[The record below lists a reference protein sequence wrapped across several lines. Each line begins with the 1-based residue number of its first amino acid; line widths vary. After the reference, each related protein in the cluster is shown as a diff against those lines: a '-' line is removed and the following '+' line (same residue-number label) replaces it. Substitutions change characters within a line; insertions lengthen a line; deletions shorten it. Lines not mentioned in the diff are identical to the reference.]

1 MLLGSSSPTHSSIRR
16 ILAFLVLFCVILTSV
31 IVSQPSVKAALIR
44 LLSRRGISR
53 SNAAAA
59 AAAARKRR
67 RRALAVAKEK
77 EEALLTNAP
86 SVSSDGLP
94 IPNIVH
100 FIFGLESGFGH
111 IKFGLLHYLAILGA
125 AIAIQPDE
133 IRWHYIYLPEGIWWE
148 CARPH
153 LTFHKVEDVTHVH
166 GKPRP
171 MRVQHKADILRMQ
184 IMLNEGGMYIV
195 RRKKGKMRMRGS
207 CSLRCNLHF
216 YICDSLNLHLS
227 PPSPS
232 PHPRIIIT

>member
-16 ILAFLVLFCVILTSV
+16 ILVFLALFSVILTSV
-31 IVSQPSVKAALIR
+31 IVSQPSVKSALIR
-44 LLSRRGISR
+44 LLSRRGVVR
-53 SNAAAA
+53 SK
-59 AAAARKRR
+59 AARKRR
-67 RRALAVAKEK
+67 RRAAA
-77 EEALLTNAP
+77 EEALLLGAP
-86 SVSSDGLP
+86 PSSPIAARSSDGLP

-133 IRWHYIYLPEGIWWE
+133 IRWHHIYLPEGIWWE

-195 RRKKGKMRMRGS
+195 SGDIYIFLRKSAHTASRVARVLMG
-207 CSLRCNLHF
+207 L
-216 YICDSLNLHLS
+216 
-227 PPSPS
+227 
-232 PHPRIIIT
+232 

>member
-1 MLLGSSSPTHSSIRR
+1 MVLGSSSPTHSSIRR
-16 ILAFLVLFCVILTSV
+16 ILVFLALFSVILTSV
-31 IVSQPSVKAALIR
+31 IVSQPRVKSALIR
-44 LLSRRGISR
+44 LLSRRGVVR
-53 SNAAAA
+53 SN
-59 AAAARKRR
+59 AARKRR
-67 RRALAVAKEK
+67 RRAAAAAAA
-77 EEALLTNAP
+77 EEALLLGAP
-86 SVSSDGLP
+86 SSPIAAGSSDGLP

-133 IRWHYIYLPEGIWWE
+133 IRWHHIYLPEGIWWE

-195 RRKKGKMRMRGS
+195 SGDI
-207 CSLRCNLHF
+207 
-216 YICDSLNLHLS
+216 YIYAKVHSE
-227 PPSPS
+227 
-232 PHPRIIIT
+232 